1 MGELDVTV
9 IVWCLTYNQKEYIK
23 NALDG
28 FIMQETTFP
37 FEVIVHDD
45 ASTDGTTDII
55 KEYAKNYPDIIK
67 PMIEKDNQWQR
78 GGLKHIIAC
87 SSRFR
92 GSLTPSAFIRS
103 RASCRCSL
111 ILLRASSGVSTP
123 HI

>member
-1 MGELDVTV
+1 
-9 IVWCLTYNQKEYIK
+9 
-23 NALDG
+23 
-28 FIMQETTFP
+28 MQETTFP

-78 GGLKHIIAC
+78 GGLKHTAC

-111 ILLRASSGVSTP
+111 IFL
-123 HI
+123 